1 MGIPSSV
8 TVLLGVT
15 SSVAMSLVRGVSRFH
30 SSVQTPGLPPH
41 WFPCNPILVFLSSS
55 HKYSSYWLDTDLKT
69 HEDAHPDW
77 IVHYNKA
84 TEKKRCLW
92 AQKPSS
98 VDASSPIS
106 IQHILSDVL
115 SRTAVLGGCS
125 SHQEGF
131 MWTPQ
136 LPNSFLQF
144 AAHDQSCA
152 TPLLT
157 SFV

>member
-30 SSVQTPGLPPH
+30 GSVQTPGLPPH
-41 WFPCNPILVFLSSS
+41 WFPCNPILVFLSLS

-84 TEKKRCLW
+84 TEKKRYLW

-144 AAHDQSCA
+144 AAHDQSTA